1 MPQNKS
7 YDIVYLTNTPSF
19 YKLRLCEAIACRGMS
34 LLLVLYGYGSE
45 AVNTQLSDDSNW
57 SFDWKFIHDG
67 DANKRS
73 KVKTFIRLLRLMHG
87 ISAKKILFSGWLA
100 PEYNLYAFLSPRRRN
115 AVICETPI
123 YLISMAGISGW
134 VKRRIIGRMSAAL
147 PSGVPHQRLFDSI
160 GFNGDCHITGSVG
173 IISKPARQPR
183 TRHTPLRYLYVG
195 RLIDL
200 KNLRLLIDTFNAN
213 GQPLTIVGA
222 GELSDELHSRAKD
235 NITFTG
241 FIDNNR
247 LDPVYRD
254 HDVFILP
261 SYYDA
266 WGLVVEEALYRGLPC
281 IVSDRV
287 GSAEDM
293 VTAYG
298 AGEIFDHT
306 SVADLQRAIDTVAA
320 GYDRYADAAASI
332 DWDARENAQVDAYLK
347 LLK

>member
-1 MPQNKS
+1 MKHHKS

-19 YKLRLCEAIACRGMS
+19 YKLRLCEAIACRGVS

-45 AVNTQLSDDSNW
+45 AVNTQLGDDSRW

-73 KVKTFIRLLRLMHG
+73 KAKTFIRLLKLMRG
-87 ISAKKILFSGWLA
+87 IRAKKILYSGWMA
-100 PEYNLYAFLSPRRRN
+100 PEYNLYAFLSPQRRN

-134 VKRRIIGRMSAAL
+134 VKRRIMGRMSAAL

-160 GFNGDCHITGSVG
+160 GFKGDCYITGSVG
-173 IISKPARQPR
+173 IISKPPRQPR
-183 TRHTPLRYLYVG
+183 TRHNELKYLYVG

-213 GQPLTIVGA
+213 GLPLTIVGD
-222 GELSDELHSRAKD
+222 GELRDELHSRAKD

-287 GSAEDM
+287 GSGEDM
-293 VTAYG
+293 ITACG
-298 AGEIFDHT
+298 SGEIFDHT
-306 SVADLQRAIDTVAA
+306 SAADLQRAIDTVAA
-320 GYDRYADAAASI
+320 GYDRYAAAAAAI